1 MAGLSNGVNL
11 SPQHHERFESFTFYS
26 GSGAAKDYLP
36 SLIHFALDFDPF
48 DGAKLRPSGRC
59 VKRRSGSTLSKPRH
73 YAGESKG

>member
-26 GSGAAKDYLP
+26 GSGAVKDYLP

-48 DGAKLRPSGRC
+48 DGAKAS
-59 VKRRSGSTLSKPRH
+59 
-73 YAGESKG
+73 A

>member
-36 SLIHFALDFDPF
+36 SLIHFALDFDFLQNTTP
-48 DGAKLRPSGRC
+48 LS
-59 VKRRSGSTLSKPRH
+59 STLL
-73 YAGESKG
+73 